1 MAIVKGQAGADSG
14 PQEVAATPETWFCS
28 DPAQGKLQRP
38 SLGSIPDP
46 SLPEINT
53 NPASPAWVQ
62 EETSQQTQHH
72 ACHPCALLPLHAT
85 SCALEY
91 KSARKRCVVYCAH
104 PTQGIA
110 TLCQAHATQER
121 TPLLTPSVAAQAG
134 VDPPPPFP
142 FPFEITKY
150 TKYGK

>member
-1 MAIVKGQAGADSG
+1 MAIAKGQADADSG
-14 PQEVAATPETWFCS
+14 LQEVAATPETWFCS

-91 KSARKRCVVYCAH
+91 KSARKRVLFTV
-104 PTQGIA
+104 
-110 TLCQAHATQER
+110 
-121 TPLLTPSVAAQAG
+121 LTPHKASQRYARHTLLKNAHHCSRQASPHRP
-134 VDPPPPFP
+134 VSTHRLLSLFLLR
-142 FPFEITKY
+142 
-150 TKYGK
+150 